1 MKKNLNAWKR
11 TISSVAALAIV
22 LSLGMPFT
30 TAFADETGTPSESS
44 SAPVESAAPESSS
57 ASSEAQPSQSEAK
70 WEDTAAAAIGAEK
83 VYNYLRGLEG
93 HKDAQSFQTLAN
105 KCGLTTS
112 KVITGTLSGT
122 AHSWNVVQV
131 DGVWYAVDVEKG
143 VLLAGAKTLLA
154 DGKTAFEDAYKTS
167 DTTVLSGESHKIVV
181 TITPM
186 VGLK

>member
-70 WEDTAAAAIGAEK
+70 WEDTAAAAIGTVSGRDGAEK

-131 DGVWYAVDVEKG
+131 DGVWYAVDVENPYGWFEKG
-143 VLLAGAKTLLA
+143 
-154 DGKTAFEDAYKTS
+154 
-167 DTTVLSGESHKIVV
+167 IRRC
-181 TITPM
+181 
-186 VGLK
+186 